1 MGERMRSPNYYRVRR
16 LVRLAFAISLL
27 IGLYYLATHIN
38 WVGDGY
44 CWGSI
49 DKCFSTTIG
58 GK

>member
-1 MGERMRSPNYYRVRR
+1 MKSNTYYKVRGIVRVAFV
-16 LVRLAFAISLL
+16 LLLLAA
-27 IGLYYLATHIN
+27 LYYLATHIN

-49 DKCFSTTIG
+49 DKCYPVTIG